1 MEYTI
6 TTKNK
11 KIYDLFIQFIKLFEL
26 ETGFSTD
33 KKHSGTQH
41 KFKQRTDKQIR
52 EFYNAIKVNTK
63 NFKFDREKANER

>member
-11 KIYDLFIQFIKLFEL
+11 KIYDLFIQFLKLFGT
-26 ETGFSTD
+26 ETGFSID
-33 KKHSGTQH
+33 EKHSGTRQ

-52 EFYNAIKVNTK
+52 EFYNSIRVNTK